1 MGGERGDGEERR
13 TRADVYSLAR
23 IGAAAALTIVLPV
36 LLVLDVAVPEY
47 DVSPGILLPL
57 LGAICALLGLEAS
70 AFWRGREVTTVTA
83 LLTNKA
89 YGYPRRGA
97 RRRRKPTILA
107 CLHQTANAKATAI
120 QERNYANRAGSPGP
134 SATAYID
141 RDGTIVRA
149 IDPAKYA
156 AWSQGDVAHPNT
168 RIPTIAAAVA
178 SGVNMN
184 EWVHESI
191 ECSGAGTEP
200 FTDAQFESVA
210 RLVAAAAKTLGI
222 PINRSTVVVH
232 ADINSVSRRSD
243 PWPPATRE
251 ARVKRVIS
259 RANAILRPPITT
271 VTVKAGDS
279 LSAIASAHR
288 LTLKAL
294 LAFAENAKYRANP
307 GLIHPGDIVRVN

>member
-1 MGGERGDGEERR
+1 M
-13 TRADVYSLAR
+13 
-23 IGAAAALTIVLPV
+23 
-36 LLVLDVAVPEY
+36 
-47 DVSPGILLPL
+47 
-57 LGAICALLGLEAS
+57 
-70 AFWRGREVTTVTA
+70 TTTTA

-89 YGYPRRGA
+89 YGYPTRGA

-107 CLHQTANAKATAI
+107 CLHQTANARATAI
-120 QERNYANRAGSPGP
+120 QERTYANRARSMGL

-149 IDPAKYA
+149 IDPTKYA
-156 AWSQGDVAHPNT
+156 AWSQGDVACPNT
-168 RIPTIAAAVA
+168 KIPTIAAAVA

-191 ECSGAGTEP
+191 ERSGAGSEP
-200 FTDAQFESVA
+200 YTDAQFESVA
-210 RLVAAAAKTLGI
+210 QLVAAASKALGI

-251 ARVKRVIS
+251 ARVKRVIT
-259 RANAILRPPITT
+259 RANALLWPPL
-271 VTVKAGDS
+271 VSVAVKSGDS
-279 LSAIASAHR
+279 LSEIASSHG

-294 LAFAENAKYRANP
+294 LAFAENATYRKNP
-307 GLIHPGDIVRVN
+307 GLIHVGDKVRVK

>member
-1 MGGERGDGEERR
+1 M
-13 TRADVYSLAR
+13 S
-23 IGAAAALTIVLPV
+23 
-36 LLVLDVAVPEY
+36 
-47 DVSPGILLPL
+47 
-57 LGAICALLGLEAS
+57 
-70 AFWRGREVTTVTA
+70 TVTA

-120 QERNYANRAGSPGP
+120 QERNYANRTGSPGP

-168 RIPTIAAAVA
+168 KLATIAAAVA

-200 FTDAQFESVA
+200 YTDAQFESVA
-210 RLVAAAAKTLGI
+210 RLVVAAHKATGL
-222 PINRSTVVVH
+222 PINRNTVVVH
-232 ADINSVSRRSD
+232 ADINSVSRRRD

-259 RANAILRPPITT
+259 RANAILRPPIVT
-271 VTVKAGDS
+271 VTVKAGDT
-279 LSAIASAHR
+279 LSEIAAAHALA
-288 LTLKAL
+288 LTAL
-294 LAFAENAKYRANP
+294 LAFPENAKYRANP
-307 GLIHPGDIVRVN
+307 GLIHPGDIVRVK

>member
-1 MGGERGDGEERR
+1 M
-13 TRADVYSLAR
+13 S
-23 IGAAAALTIVLPV
+23 
-36 LLVLDVAVPEY
+36 
-47 DVSPGILLPL
+47 
-57 LGAICALLGLEAS
+57 
-70 AFWRGREVTTVTA
+70 TVTA

-89 YGYPRRGA
+89 YGYPTRGA

-107 CLHQTANAKATAI
+107 CLHQTADAKATAM
-120 QERNYANRAGSPGP
+120 QERNYANRPGSFGP

-149 IDPAKYA
+149 INPAKYA

-168 RIPTIAAAVA
+168 KLPTIAAAVA

-184 EWVHESI
+184 ECVHESI
-191 ECSGAGTEP
+191 ECSGSGTEP

-210 RLVAAAAKTLGI
+210 QLVAVASRALGI

-251 ARVKRVIS
+251 ARVKRVIT
-259 RANAILRPPITT
+259 RANALLWPPV
-271 VTVKAGDS
+271 VTVAVK
-279 LSAIASAHR
+279 
-288 LTLKAL
+288 T
-294 LAFAENAKYRANP
+294 
-307 GLIHPGDIVRVN
+307 GDIVSV

>member
-1 MGGERGDGEERR
+1 M
-13 TRADVYSLAR
+13 
-23 IGAAAALTIVLPV
+23 
-36 LLVLDVAVPEY
+36 
-47 DVSPGILLPL
+47 
-57 LGAICALLGLEAS
+57 
-70 AFWRGREVTTVTA
+70 TTTTA

-89 YGYPRRGA
+89 YGYPTRGA

-120 QERNYANRAGSPGP
+120 QERNYANRAGSWGP
-134 SATAYID
+134 RPPRTSTATA
-141 RDGTIVRA
+141 RSSERST
-149 IDPAKYA
+149 PPKYA

-168 RIPTIAAAVA
+168 KIPTIAAAVA

-200 FTDAQFESVA
+200 YADAQFESTA
-210 RLVAAAAKTLGI
+210 QLVAAASKALGI

-259 RANAILRPPITT
+259 RANAILRPPIVT
-271 VTVKAGDS
+271 VTVKSGDT
-279 LSAIASAHR
+279 LSEIAAAHG
-288 LTLKAL
+288 LTVAAL
-294 LAFAENAKYRANP
+294 LAFTENAKNRANP
-307 GLIHPGDIVRVN
+307 GLIHPGDIVRVK